1 MKHEFLLPVKEEPAR
16 LRGQAGSTRVCEGEV
31 VGCINVLTTPG
42 FVLNFICFKHKF
54 NRTST
59 DPALKEEGGEISWF
73 IVYFGLQNLYRTVS
87 LSQTPK

>member
-1 MKHEFLLPVKEEPAR
+1 
-16 LRGQAGSTRVCEGEV
+16 V
-31 VGCINVLTTPG
+31 VGCINGLTTPG

-59 DPALKEEGGEISWF
+59 DPALPDVQAGLKEEGGEISWF

-87 LSQTPK
+87 PSQTPK